1 MTEEWFGFEVRVTFK
16 QRLQCSEED
25 LVNQFSR
32 AYEKMVRLGRELRMD
47 GVSKTFKL
55 TQHKLWMRFL
65 GEMGLQCADLCDL
78 IIIMISLPPNSG
90 WVERAYRYL
99 DQVYQKKRNRLDI
112 GNLKELFFLAV
123 LKL

>member
-1 MTEEWFGFEVRVTFK
+1 M
-16 QRLQCSEED
+16 
-25 LVNQFSR
+25 
-32 AYEKMVRLGRELRMD
+32 GRELRVD

-78 IIIMISLPPNSG
+78 IIMISIPPNSG
-90 WVERAYRYL
+90 SVERAYRYL